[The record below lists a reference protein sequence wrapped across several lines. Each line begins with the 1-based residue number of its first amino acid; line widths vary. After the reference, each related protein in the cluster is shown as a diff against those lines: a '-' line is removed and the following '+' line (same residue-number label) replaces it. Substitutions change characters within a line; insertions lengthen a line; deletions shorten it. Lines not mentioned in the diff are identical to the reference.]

1 MPSRHPKSGLPDFG
15 IVRCASRAGPACVP
29 RGAYAL
35 TPIKEETVKV
45 IASSLRKGNM
55 VDLDGKLYVIL
66 TAENIHPGKGTPVT
80 QLDMRRVSDGVKSSQ
95 RYKTT
100 DQVERAHVEER
111 SYQFLYQDG
120 EGFHFMNMENYEQ
133 LTAHEDVIGDGAKFL
148 QPEMSVKL
156 QVHEGTPVSI
166 ELPQRVTLEVV
177 ETEPAMKGQTASG
190 SFKPAVL
197 ANGVR
202 TAVPTHIVTGTRI
215 VISTA
220 DGSYVERAKD

>member
-1 MPSRHPKSGLPDFG
+1 
-15 IVRCASRAGPACVP
+15 
-29 RGAYAL
+29 
-35 TPIKEETVKV
+35 VKV
-45 IASSLRKGNM
+45 IASSLRKGNI
-55 VDLDGKLYVIL
+55 VEVDGKLYVIM

-80 QLDMRRVSDGVKSSQ
+80 QLDMRRISDGVKSSQ

-111 SYQFLYQDG
+111 AYQFLYQDG
-120 EGFHFMNMENYEQ
+120 EGFHFMNMDNYEQ
-133 LTAHEDVIGDGAKFL
+133 FTAHEDVVGDAAKYL

-156 QVHEGTPVSI
+156 QVHEGIPVSI

-190 SFKPAVL
+190 SFKPAL
-197 ANGVR
+197 LSNGVR
-202 TAVPTHIVTGTRI
+202 TTVPTHVVTGTRV

>member
-1 MPSRHPKSGLPDFG
+1 M
-15 IVRCASRAGPACVP
+15 
-29 RGAYAL
+29 
-35 TPIKEETVKV
+35 
-45 IASSLRKGNM
+45 
-55 VDLDGKLYVIL
+55 
-66 TAENIHPGKGTPVT
+66 
-80 QLDMRRVSDGVKSSQ
+80 
-95 RYKTT
+95 
-100 DQVERAHVEER
+100 
-111 SYQFLYQDG
+111 
-120 EGFHFMNMENYEQ
+120 
-133 LTAHEDVIGDGAKFL
+133 IGDGAKFL